1 MAVSEQTLEWLS
13 IYGLPV
19 YFFILAASS
28 FGIPMPVKLTMLVF
42 GSFVQQGEIAF
53 WQAMV
58 IGSTGAVIGDQA
70 GYFLGRL
77 GGRNAADRITNRFG
91 GAEKIKRAEEF
102 SRRWGGTGIFFSRWL
117 VTPFGPWLNLT
128 SGLTFYSWTRF
139 TVFGILGETLWVFL
153 YIMLGIYFSDRV
165 QDTADLLSN
174 LTWVFVGITIAAV
187 LGWKLFRN
195 HGNDSETKSST
206 PSRQ

>member
-1 MAVSEQTLEWLS
+1 MSEQTLEWLS

-42 GSFVQQGEIAF
+42 GSFVEQGEIAF
-53 WQAMV
+53 WQALV
-58 IGSTGAVIGDQA
+58 IGSIGAVSGDQA
-70 GYFLGRL
+70 GYLLGRL
-77 GGRNAADRITNRFG
+77 GGRKAADRITNRFG
-91 GAEKIKRAEEF
+91 GAEKLKRAEDF
-102 SRRWGGTGIFFSRWL
+102 SKRWGGTGIFFSRWL

-128 SGLTFYSWTRF
+128 SGLTLYSWATF
-139 TVFGILGETLWVFL
+139 TTLSILGETLWVLL

-165 QDTADLLSN
+165 QDTADLLSS
-174 LTWVFVGITIAAV
+174 LTWVFVGITVAAV

-195 HGNDSETKSST
+195 HENGSKNKLSN
-206 PSRQ
+206 PSIP